1 MCMQTACNISTFLR
15 SPSARFMP
23 SLQIRDLPEPLHR
36 LLQHRAQVHKRS
48 LSQQALA
55 DLEAIAGGDS
65 RERRRQVLDRIAQR
79 GPLSPSLSAALS
91 GDLAPED
98 LIRAD
103 RER

>member
-1 MCMQTACNISTFLR
+1 
-15 SPSARFMP
+15 MP

-36 LLQHRAQVHKRS
+36 LLLHRAQAHKRS

-55 DLEAIAGGDS
+55 DLEAIVGGDP
-65 RERRRQVLDRIAQR
+65 RERRRQVLDRVARR
-79 GPLSPSLSAALS
+79 GRHAATAS
-91 GDLAPED
+91 WTQTPED

>member
-1 MCMQTACNISTFLR
+1 MS
-15 SPSARFMP
+15 

-36 LLQHRAQVHKRS
+36 VLQHRAQAHKRS

-55 DLEAIAGGDS
+55 DLEAVAGGDPQQ
-65 RERRRQVLDRIAQR
+65 RRQEVLDRIARRAAQQP
-79 GPLSPSLSAALS
+79 PLTWEQP
-91 GDLAPED
+91 PED

>member
-1 MCMQTACNISTFLR
+1 
-15 SPSARFMP
+15 MP

-36 LLQHRAQVHKRS
+36 LLQHRAQAHKRS

-55 DLEAIAGGDS
+55 DLEAMAGGDP
-65 RERRRQVLDRIAQR
+65 RVRRRQVLDRIAR
-79 GPLSPSLSAALS
+79 REPLSPALI
-91 GDLAPED
+91 GDLMPEE

>member
-1 MCMQTACNISTFLR
+1 MHQAYSL
-15 SPSARFMP
+15 SVLEGLMP

-36 LLQHRAQVHKRS
+36 LLQHRAQTHKRS

-55 DLEAIAGGDS
+55 DLEAIAGGDP
-65 RERRRQVLDRIAQR
+65 RERRRQVLARLSRR
-79 GPLSPSLSAALS
+79 GPITAALS
-91 GDLAPED
+91 ADPTPED

>member
-1 MCMQTACNISTFLR
+1 
-15 SPSARFMP
+15 MP

-48 LSQQALA
+48 LSQQALV
-55 DLEAIAGGDS
+55 DLEAIAGEDG
-65 RERRRQVLDRIAQR
+65 RERRRLLLDRIARR
-79 GPLSPSLSAALS
+79 GPLATALA
-91 GDLAPED
+91 GDQTPEA

>member
-1 MCMQTACNISTFLR
+1 MKVWSGR
-15 SPSARFMP
+15 PMP

-36 LLQHRAQVHKRS
+36 LLQHRAQAHKRS

-55 DLEAIAGGDS
+55 DLEALAGGDG
-65 RERRRQVLDRIAQR
+65 RERRRQVLDRIARR
-79 GPLSPSLSAALS
+79 GPLSPSLQVTLS
-91 GDLAPED
+91 GDLAPEQ

>member
-1 MCMQTACNISTFLR
+1 
-15 SPSARFMP
+15 MP

-36 LLQHRAQVHKRS
+36 LLQHRAQAHKRS

-79 GPLSPSLSAALS
+79 APLSPALTAALS
-91 GDLAPED
+91 GNQAPEA

>member
-1 MCMQTACNISTFLR
+1 
-15 SPSARFMP
+15 MP

-36 LLQHRAQVHKRS
+36 LLQRRARQNKRS

-55 DLEAIAGGDS
+55 DLEELSGADP
-65 RERRRQVLDRIAQR
+65 RQRRQQALERIEQR
-79 GPLSPSLSAALS
+79 WQERQPLRW
-91 GDLAPED
+91 PEPPEA

>member
-1 MCMQTACNISTFLR
+1 MQSACAASNL
-15 SPSARFMP
+15 AAMP

-48 LSQQALA
+48 LSQQALV
-55 DLEAIAGGDS
+55 DLEAIASEDG
-65 RERRRQVLDRIAQR
+65 RERRRLVLDRIARR
-79 GPLSPSLSAALS
+79 GPLATALAA
-91 GDLAPED
+91 DQTPEA

>member
-1 MCMQTACNISTFLR
+1 
-15 SPSARFMP
+15 MP

-36 LLQHRAQVHKRS
+36 LLQNRAQAHKRS

-55 DLEAIAGGDS
+55 DLEAVAGGDP
-65 RERRRQVLDRIAQR
+65 RQRRREVLDRIAQR
-79 GPLSPSLSAALS
+79 ATLQPPLLWAQT
-91 GDLAPED
+91 PEE